1 MTNGDKI
8 RDEKL
13 QISAL
18 SSGKNE
24 YLTGEE
30 ILPFN
35 QRRRRTSKFAYS
47 PFGKSIEKQTKNRL
61 PLQSP

>member
-1 MTNGDKI
+1 MVI
-8 RDEKL
+8 RLEM
-13 QISAL
+13 
-18 SSGKNE
+18 KNYKYQHYRQVKYE